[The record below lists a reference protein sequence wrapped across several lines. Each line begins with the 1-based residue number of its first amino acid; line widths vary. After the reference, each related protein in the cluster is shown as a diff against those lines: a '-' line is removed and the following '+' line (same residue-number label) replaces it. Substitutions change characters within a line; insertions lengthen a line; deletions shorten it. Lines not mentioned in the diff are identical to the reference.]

1 MADLTIS
8 GASFGMSSKG
18 TEKYIEAIQA
28 QVLEKAGKEL
38 ETKVK
43 DFTNKVDTYWHG
55 DAKDHFNKQIK
66 NDADELRK
74 KIEKLEKELEDA
86 FQATQKAL
94 ERFDN
99 SLKTQGIKF

>member
-18 TEKYIEAIQA
+18 TEKYIEALKA
-28 QVLEKAGKEL
+28 EVLDKAGKEM

-43 DFTNKVDTYWHG
+43 DFTTKVDTYWHG
-55 DAKDHFNKQIK
+55 DAKDNFNKQIK
-66 NDADELRK
+66 NDAEELRK
-74 KIEKLEKELEDA
+74 KIEKLEKQLEDA

-94 ERFDN
+94 EKFDN